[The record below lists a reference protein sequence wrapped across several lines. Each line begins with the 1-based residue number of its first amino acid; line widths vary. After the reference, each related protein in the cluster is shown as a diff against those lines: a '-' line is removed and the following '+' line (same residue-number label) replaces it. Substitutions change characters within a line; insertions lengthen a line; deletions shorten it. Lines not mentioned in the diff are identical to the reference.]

1 MDIEFKVS
9 PVQGVRGNAFKVKVT
24 IDGKVYLMSYV
35 DYNSGWISECP
46 APRGGKLKV
55 DINLIPAKG

>member
-9 PVQGVRGNAFKVKVT
+9 PVQGLIGGSFEVKII
-24 IDGKVYLMSYV
+24 IDGKVHLVGYV
-35 DYNSGWISECP
+35 DYDSGCIIECP
-46 APRGGKLKV
+46 APRNGKLKV